1 MLNENELTGVLT
13 PREAWDCLQRHNHA
27 YYRYY
32 SAAYSGDGAELRR
45 TAKYKSFW
53 ARAGKQ
59 KVHVPIAADIAA
71 TSADML
77 FGEPPKITCVDT
89 MTERQ
94 EEENA
99 RAAQRRIE
107 AISRAI
113 NLNAL
118 LCEGAE
124 SACALGDVYLKIGW
138 DRDGRAGCPHIR
150 VEQADASW
158 PEYRGGELRAIHFF
172 TDLRRDRQSGIPET
186 VVRAY
191 ECYLPGRIV
200 TRLFKGSLGDLGTEL
215 GGDALLHLGLEPEAP
230 VPGGEMAAV
239 HIPNI
244 RPNRKF
250 RGSYLGRSDFDSL
263 RGLMDELDEAY
274 SSWMRDIRLA
284 KARLIVP
291 AEYLRRRPEDL
302 FGNDVS
308 RPPMFE
314 FDEDVETLCAI
325 DANPDSAE
333 GGKITSSQFDI
344 RAQEHAQTCTDLITR
359 IVTGAG
365 YAPQTFGMNIEG
377 MAQSGT
383 ALHIREK
390 KSYHTCAKKQA
401 YWRDA
406 LEGLLTALVHIDAAV
421 FPGRGSSEDVHVH
434 VRFPDTFASDIST
447 TAAALELLSRA
458 QAVST
463 VVRVRML
470 HPDWTEDD
478 IRAEAG
484 RIQAECGIALEAP
497 DASLGDFAAP
507 MYEQPEGRKET
518 EGD

>member
-1 MLNENELTGVLT
+1 MTEFHDRLT
-13 PREAWDCLQRHNHA
+13 PREAWDCLQWHNRA

-32 SAAYSGDGAELRR
+32 SAAYSGDTDSLRR

-53 ARAGKQ
+53 ARPSKQ
-59 KVHVPIAADIAA
+59 KIHVPIAADIAA
-71 TSADML
+71 TSSDLL

-94 EEENA
+94 EDAE
-99 RAAQRRIE
+99 AAQRRLEEI
-107 AISRAI
+107 ARRI

-124 SACALGDVYLKIGW
+124 SASALGDVYLKIGW
-138 DRDGRAGCPHIR
+138 DRGARIGCPC
-150 VEQADASW
+150 VQVVQADASW
-158 PEYRGGELRAIHFF
+158 PEYRGGELCCIHFF
-172 TDLRRDRQSGIPET
+172 TEIRRERGTAATSRVIRT
-186 VVRAY
+186 Y
-191 ECYLPGRIV
+191 ECYEAGRIE
-200 TRLFKGSLGDLGTEL
+200 TRLFSGTDGDLGTEL
-215 GGDALLHLGLEPEAP
+215 SEDGLALLGYESETA
-230 VPGGEMAAV
+230 VPGGEMAAA

-244 RPNRKF
+244 RPNRLF

-291 AEYLRRRPEDL
+291 AEYLRRKPEEL
-302 FGNDVS
+302 FGNDEKH
-308 RPPMFE
+308 PPMFE

-325 DANPDSAE
+325 DANTESPD
-333 GGKITSSQFDI
+333 GGKITASQFAI
-344 RAQEHAQTCTDLITR
+344 RAEEHARTCADLITR

-377 MAQSGT
+377 LAQSGT

-406 LEGLLTALVHIDAAV
+406 LEGLLTTMMHIDAEI

-447 TAAALELLSRA
+447 TAAALELIHRA
-458 QAVST
+458 AAAS
-463 VVRVRML
+463 VVTRVRML
-470 HPDWTEDD
+470 HPDWTEADVQ
-478 IRAEAG
+478 AEAERVREENG
-484 RIQAECGIALEAP
+484 LALERP
-497 DASLGDFAAP
+497 DASLGDYAAP
-507 MYEQPEGRKET
+507 MHEQPARDDREEA
-518 EGD
+518 GDE